1 MKVQAT
7 FPQYTARNADFV
19 TGRRKE
25 GRVLD
30 FQVDLETLPATGML
44 CVHEDTILMAVRKL
58 GYEIRKDEEVL
69 ELVNA
74 EERIEVLTADL
85 ARLKTLITNMRME
98 GFVEARE
105 EVDA

>member
-25 GRVLD
+25 GRVLN
-30 FQVDLETLPATGML
+30 FQVDLETLPASGML

-58 GYEIRKDEEVL
+58 GYEIRKDEEVQ
-69 ELVNA
+69 ELADAQTRADELLADVN
-74 EERIEVLTADL
+74 
-85 ARLKTLITNMRME
+85 RLKSLITNMRME